1 MILKR
6 LSIVLAGL
14 LMANASTVWAGDSA
28 TFVNLGF
35 SADGNYYMF
44 SQFGVRTDSLRP
56 WADLFV
62 VDVGRN
68 SFVPDGKISY
78 THERP
83 IVAGQNGAGA
93 MHSLIARNAA
103 LSERHGVRFPNQGQ
117 PLYIALA
124 GDPAL
129 ANETINFRDFQ
140 SGFSYVASLAETV
153 EGSGASL
160 RSSFRINLTSNGP
173 DGRTRAFTIG
183 TSIWRPG
190 ILSYRIRQVLISPTG
205 NSMIFVVEMRQAS
218 GDTHNI
224 RYMVEAVRLF

>member
-6 LSIVLAGL
+6 VFFVLAGFFI
-14 LMANASTVWAGDSA
+14 ANAPTSWAGDSA

-35 SADGNYYMF
+35 SADGSYYMF
-44 SQFGVRTDSLRP
+44 SQFGVRSDSLRP

-68 SFVPDGKISY
+68 NFVPGGRISY

-93 MHSLIARNAA
+93 MHSLIAQNAV

-129 ANETINFRDFQ
+129 ENQTVTFRDFQ
-140 SGFSYVASLAETV
+140 SGFSYVASLSETV
-153 EGSGASL
+153 QGSGASL
-160 RSSFRINLTSNGP
+160 RSSFNINLASNGP
-173 DGRTRAFTIG
+173 SGQTKTFTIG

-190 ILSYRIRQVLISPTG
+190 ILSYRIRQVLISPSG
-205 NSMIFVVEMRQAS
+205 NSMVFVVEMRQAE

-224 RYMVEAVRLF
+224 RYMVEAVRL